1 MLRHMLI
8 AYAQTYK
15 SQHILIMQMEYDE
28 FMCELC
34 FFFSDER
41 ESGWTCVSRASSV
54 GRLVKRKCTKRIGA
68 NLIHP
73 LHDVRSLDYRQ
84 TTHTVREENP
94 SSEFCSE
101 QSVISA

>member
-1 MLRHMLI
+1 MNSSENSI
-8 AYAQTYK
+8 
-15 SQHILIMQMEYDE
+15 S
-28 FMCELC
+28 FFC
-34 FFFSDER
+34 FDER
-41 ESGWTCVSRASSV
+41 EIGWTCVSRASSV

-73 LHDVRSLDYRQ
+73 RHDVRSLDYRQ